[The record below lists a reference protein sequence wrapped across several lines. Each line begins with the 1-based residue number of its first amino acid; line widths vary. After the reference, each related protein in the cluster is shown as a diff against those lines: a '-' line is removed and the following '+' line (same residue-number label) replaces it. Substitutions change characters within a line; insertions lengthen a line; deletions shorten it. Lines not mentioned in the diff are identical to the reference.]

1 MTFLLCDPGWYAR
14 GRHYAK
20 LSLSNAA
27 RLSFS
32 DLCILLFMFLSL
44 CRLCV
49 CVFLCSHW
57 SLVDVPLIFFCPA
70 DHVPDWQPRV
80 LLGMVEARSVNV
92 KKTTTTF
99 NELDVQ
105 NGWEENTHTHTY
117 YCTYYL
123 VYCVYVCVFSSH
135 SFWASSSL
143 DVPAAGSHRRK
154 VTHDFSSTCR
164 PGSSE
169 VPRNPL
175 TRWDVSSTPANGVF
189 LTKKLKNKTK
199 MLNGWRTIQSLVHKI
214 RLHGRRGKGT
224 AGSFSREKLRPAPQ
238 KVDEKSCVTF
248 LLCDPG
254 WYVQRT

>member
-1 MTFLLCDPGWYAR
+1 MAR

-92 KKTTTTF
+92 KKTTTT
-99 NELDVQ
+99 LAAIYVM
-105 NGWEENTHTHTY
+105 TIHTHTQY
-117 YCTYYL
+117 ILLFVDMSRLADKC
-123 VYCVYVCVFSSH
+123 FDSSQQLLH
-135 SFWASSSL
+135 WFHTTARAKNYGIYSL
-143 DVPAAGSHRRK
+143 
-154 VTHDFSSTCR
+154 FI
-164 PGSSE
+164 
-169 VPRNPL
+169 N
-175 TRWDVSSTPANGVF
+175 
-189 LTKKLKNKTK
+189 KK
-199 MLNGWRTIQSLVHKI
+199 GFE
-214 RLHGRRGKGT
+214 KG
-224 AGSFSREKLRPAPQ
+224 L
-238 KVDEKSCVTF
+238 
-248 LLCDPG
+248 
-254 WYVQRT
+254 

>member
-1 MTFLLCDPGWYAR
+1 MAR

-92 KKTTTTF
+92 KKTTTT
-99 NELDVQ
+99 
-105 NGWEENTHTHTY
+105 TTSK
-117 YCTYYL
+117 L
-123 VYCVYVCVFSSH
+123 VYI
-135 SFWASSSL
+135 SSL
-143 DVPAAGSHRRK
+143 GP
-154 VTHDFSSTCR
+154 
-164 PGSSE
+164 
-169 VPRNPL
+169 
-175 TRWDVSSTPANGVF
+175 VSSITLIG
-189 LTKKLKNKTK
+189 TTRRYYNK
-199 MLNGWRTIQSLVHKI
+199 
-214 RLHGRRGKGT
+214 
-224 AGSFSREKLRPAPQ
+224 
-238 KVDEKSCVTF
+238 
-248 LLCDPG
+248 
-254 WYVQRT
+254 Y

>member
-1 MTFLLCDPGWYAR
+1 MLRVVFLFFWGCTVASRGGYQMAR

-92 KKTTTTF
+92 KKTTTTTTVSASLG
-99 NELDVQ
+99 ERGDVVDHLPRP
-105 NGWEENTHTHTY
+105 NSDFHHHAI
-117 YCTYYL
+117 
-123 VYCVYVCVFSSH
+123 FSQIR
-135 SFWASSSL
+135 ASTMTL
-143 DVPAAGSHRRK
+143 
-154 VTHDFSSTCR
+154 
-164 PGSSE
+164 
-169 VPRNPL
+169 
-175 TRWDVSSTPANGVF
+175 
-189 LTKKLKNKTK
+189 
-199 MLNGWRTIQSLVHKI
+199 
-214 RLHGRRGKGT
+214 
-224 AGSFSREKLRPAPQ
+224 SR
-238 KVDEKSCVTF
+238 F
-248 LLCDPG
+248 
-254 WYVQRT
+254 

>member
-1 MTFLLCDPGWYAR
+1 MVASRGGYRMAR

-92 KKTTTTF
+92 KKTTTT
-99 NELDVQ
+99 LLLLYK
-105 NGWEENTHTHTY
+105 T
-117 YCTYYL
+117 
-123 VYCVYVCVFSSH
+123 VYVCMYRHTYSNSMDQPGKVASPARGQLNRENEYFSVRVR
-135 SFWASSSL
+135 A
-143 DVPAAGSHRRK
+143 
-154 VTHDFSSTCR
+154 
-164 PGSSE
+164 
-169 VPRNPL
+169 
-175 TRWDVSSTPANGVF
+175 
-189 LTKKLKNKTK
+189 
-199 MLNGWRTIQSLVHKI
+199 
-214 RLHGRRGKGT
+214 
-224 AGSFSREKLRPAPQ
+224 
-238 KVDEKSCVTF
+238 
-248 LLCDPG
+248 
-254 WYVQRT
+254 